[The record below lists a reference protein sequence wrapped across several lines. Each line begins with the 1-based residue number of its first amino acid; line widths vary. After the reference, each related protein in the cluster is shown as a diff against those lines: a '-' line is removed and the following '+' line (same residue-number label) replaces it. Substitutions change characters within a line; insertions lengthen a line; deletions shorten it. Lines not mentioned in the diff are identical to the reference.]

1 MSRDYGKNVRP
12 NAPTATKKHE
22 ARSHSGVSG
31 GKYERGPQPNYL
43 KNTASAAATSA
54 MTKPNTFNMTPMG
67 RGGEPPAKTGR
78 GNEGY
83 SRSSRAAGAPAATER
98 DAPASNTRDSS
109 PKDSGPGSGA
119 GDGHTVTE
127 INRGGGFGGGTF
139 TTGGGFGSDRDD
151 FYSEWGKGGDRV
163 PALPEGQS
171 PYQWNPNKFD
181 EAFSHYAQPGPPNPK
196 PGVPYAGGGYPRPN
210 PGQYPGPPQAKP
222 GIGGPLGPPVQAKPS
237 YGKAVAYSKVTN
249 PAYAGSLPT
258 SLPHPMFGQPGFAT
272 YGSDPMNYGGNGSI
286 GGGFANAGYNTPSYG
301 VNPVTAWNEFN
312 SAQREGFSYGDP
324 GGGAGAANTGGG
336 SYGGGN
342 TGTGPGGSEF
352 GTNSNN

>member
-1 MSRDYGKNVRP
+1 MARDYGKNVRP

-43 KNTASAAATSA
+43 KNTTSAAATSA

-78 GNEGY
+78 GSEGY

-98 DAPASNTRDSS
+98 DTPASNTRDSA
-109 PKDSGPGSGA
+109 PKDSDTDRPGRDPVSGGWTGNSGGPGYTVDHSGY
-119 GDGHTVTE
+119 T
-127 INRGGGFGGGTF
+127 NNPKGGNVMPENGRPARM
-139 TTGGGFGSDRDD
+139 DELMNPD
-151 FYSEWGKGGDRV
+151 FYRSPTQFAYSPFNGPVPQGKPNV
-163 PALPEGQS
+163 GQYYT
-171 PYQWNPNKFD
+171 P
-181 EAFSHYAQPGPPNPK
+181 PPNVK
-196 PGVPYAGGGYPRPN
+196 
-210 PGQYPGPPQAKP
+210 GQ
-222 GIGGPLGPPVQAKPS
+222 GGPLGPPVQAKPS

-258 SLPHPMFGQPGFAT
+258 SLPHPMFGQPGYAT